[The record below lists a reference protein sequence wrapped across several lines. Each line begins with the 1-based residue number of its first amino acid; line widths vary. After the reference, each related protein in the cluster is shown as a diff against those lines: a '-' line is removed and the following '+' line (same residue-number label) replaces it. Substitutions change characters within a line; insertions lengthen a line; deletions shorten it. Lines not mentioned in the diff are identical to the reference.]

1 MISGDIYMLPGINP
15 RQLRQMQ
22 KMMKQMGMNEL
33 DVKQVI
39 FLMKNKRLVI
49 KEPQVVKVNM
59 MGQEVYQVS
68 GMAEEL
74 PLEQEAT
81 ESMEISEEDIDI
93 VVEQTGVSREKAR
106 DALKKT
112 GDLAEAIMI
121 LQGN

>member
-1 MISGDIYMLPGINP
+1 MLPGINP

-39 FLMKNKRLVI
+39 FLMENKKLVI

-68 GMAEEL
+68 GIAEEL
-74 PLEQEAT
+74 PLEQEAA
-81 ESMEISEEDIDI
+81 EPMEISEEDIDI
-93 VVEQTGVSREKAR
+93 VVEQTGVSRDKAR
-106 DALKKT
+106 DALKKTT